1 MSTIYI
7 INNYRTVTHESGHFI
22 DNNHDHCNKKPK
34 SKPKSKPLRQFK
46 RRRKNPAHSNRH
58 IYTMKDMRA

>member
-34 SKPKSKPLRQFK
+34 SKPLRQFK

>member
-1 MSTIYI
+1 MTTIYLI
-7 INNYRTVTHESGHFI
+7 SNHKNVTRESVHFI
-22 DNNHDHCNKKPK
+22 DNNHVHCNK
-34 SKPKSKPLRQFK
+34 KPKSKPLRQFK